1 MATRTN
7 PILEEAQRALRTPP
21 VQQISEDLSVAD
33 ILVRTVSL
41 LALVVV
47 GAGIGWVFIPYNL
60 LTIILLGGLATGLGV
75 TAVRTMT
82 TSPGLPVAFSLVEGL
97 FVGSFSG
104 YLANLYGG
112 EIVYTAV
119 AATAA
124 VFVTCL
130 AVFFIP
136 AVRNSGQGRKIF
148 TVMGIGYFV
157 LSLASFGL
165 AVFTGLGGGWG
176 FFGLGTLGILISIGA
191 VALSAWSLVINFGS
205 VDEALRQ
212 GAPREFAWLL
222 SMGLVVS
229 IVWVYLEIL
238 RLLALLQRN

>member
-7 PILEEAQRALRTPP
+7 PMLEEAQRALRSPG
-21 VQQISEDLSVAD
+21 VQHAPEELSVAD
-33 ILVRTVSL
+33 VLVRTAAL
-41 LALVVV
+41 LAMVAV
-47 GAGIGWVFIPYNL
+47 GAGLGWLFIPYSL
-60 LTIILLGGLATGLGV
+60 LTIILLSVAAIGLAV
-75 TAVRTMT
+75 TAARKMT

-97 FVGSFSG
+97 LVGSFSG

-148 TVMGIGYFV
+148 AVMIIGYIV

-176 FFGLGTLGILISIGA
+176 FFGLGTFGILLSIGA

-205 VDEALRQ
+205 VDEALKQR
-212 GAPREFAWLL
+212 ASRDFAWIL
-222 SMGLVVS
+222 SMGLVIS

-238 RLLALLQRN
+238 RLLALLQRS

>member
-7 PILEEAQRALRTPP
+7 PMLEEAPRALRSPG

-33 ILVRTVSL
+33 ILVRTVAL
-41 LALVVV
+41 LAMVVV

-60 LTIILLGGLATGLGV
+60 LTIILLSVAAIGLAV
-75 TAVRTMT
+75 TAARKMT

-97 FVGSFSG
+97 LVGSFSG

-148 TVMGIGYFV
+148 TVMILGYIV

-176 FFGLGTLGILISIGA
+176 FFGLGTFGILLSIGA

-205 VDEALRQ
+205 VDEALKQ
-212 GAPREFAWLL
+212 GAPRDFAWIL